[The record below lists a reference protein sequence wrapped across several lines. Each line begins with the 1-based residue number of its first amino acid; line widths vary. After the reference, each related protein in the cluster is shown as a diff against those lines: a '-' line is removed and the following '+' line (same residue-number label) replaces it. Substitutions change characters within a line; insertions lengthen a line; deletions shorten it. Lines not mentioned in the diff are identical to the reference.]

1 MMYFIIFAVITFL
14 IYSLLKSSKDN
25 QNNISDNKPYI
36 RDVTLTRHH
45 SNPMMKAIQEDFTPY
60 KIVENDNTLHSIV
73 SDFEDRKLRVREEL
87 KDKLGSALTND
98 VLWGLLQDLYS
109 EYFFK
114 DHKIFLNTTYQQG
127 LLLQKEKKYKQ
138 AISHYSYGLYYL
150 MNVYQVDF
158 NPTAHLIDFV
168 QNDIQVIEMAQ
179 QKFINKIQLC
189 AKYERLKED
198 EIKKYASKLIT
209 ISTLTKLSFDDFF
222 EIIKDYTVKNDSSID
237 DNTIGNMQDK
247 PFFEDDAIS
256 HLKFNAT
263 LQLRTPLSVLV
274 HHGEIFKEN
283 GKVPPNYAKEE
294 WQGIWITK
302 TKSYIELGLYIDEI
316 PSGTV
321 STDIGSV
328 EEDEA
333 KDYLEFL
340 IKFHTISE
348 SEIDVEEKIIK
359 IKHLYKS
366 DANFKKYYIR
376 QTGDKKD
383 FLESYFKLLIRNV
396 LPSNIANSFK
406 EAGYRTLKDLKG
418 ANPKDLLSLKNVGHA
433 TISKLKKYF

>member
-1 MMYFIIFAVITFL
+1 MMYFIIFAAIIFL
-14 IYSLLKSSKDN
+14 IYFFLKPSIDN
-25 QNNISDNKPYI
+25 QNNISNDNPYLGDI
-36 RDVTLTRHH
+36 TLAKHN
-45 SNPMMKAIQEDFTPY
+45 SNPIIKTIEEDFTPY

-73 SDFEDRKLRVREEL
+73 SDFEDRKLRAREEL

-98 VLWGLLQDLYS
+98 VLWRLLQDLYS

-114 DHKIFLNTTYQQG
+114 DHKIFLNTIYQQG
-127 LLLQKEKKYKQ
+127 LFLQKEKKYKQ

-189 AKYERLKED
+189 AKYENLKED
-198 EIKKYASKLIT
+198 KIKEYTSKLIT
-209 ISTLTKLSFDDFF
+209 ISTLENLSFDDFF
-222 EIIKDYTVKNDSSID
+222 ETIKDYIVKKEKFID
-237 DNTIGNMQDK
+237 DNTIGIMTDK
-247 PFFEDDAIS
+247 PFFEDDLIS

-263 LQLRTPLSVLV
+263 LQLRTPLSVLI
-274 HHGEIFKEN
+274 HHDEIFKEN

-294 WQGIWITK
+294 WQGIWIAK
-302 TKSYIELGLYIDEI
+302 TKSYIELGLDIDEI
-316 PSGTV
+316 PLRTV
-321 STDIGSV
+321 STDIGSL
-328 EEDEA
+328 EENEA
-333 KDYLEFL
+333 KEYLEFL

-348 SEIDVEEKIIK
+348 SEIDAEEKIIK
-359 IKHLYKS
+359 IKHLCKS
-366 DANFKKYYIR
+366 NTNFKKYYIWK
-376 QTGDKKD
+376 TSDEKD
-383 FLESYFKLLIRNV
+383 FLESYFKLLVRNI
-396 LPSNIANSFK
+396 LPLNIANIL
-406 EAGYRTLKDLKG
+406 EEVGYRTLKDLKG